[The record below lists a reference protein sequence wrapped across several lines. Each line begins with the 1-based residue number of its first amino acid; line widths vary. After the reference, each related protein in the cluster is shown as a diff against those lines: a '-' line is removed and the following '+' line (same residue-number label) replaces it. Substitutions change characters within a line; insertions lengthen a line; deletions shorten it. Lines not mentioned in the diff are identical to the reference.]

1 MDTQQQDDKPQKDAP
16 AKTKKRRRPRKLP
29 FHKMVPN
36 MITLTAMSAGMTSI
50 KFAIADR
57 WQAAALAIVV
67 AAAMDAFDGAAA
79 RLLKAQSKL
88 GAELDSLSDFIC
100 FGVAPALV
108 VYLWCLQ
115 AGGKWGWPVAL
126 IFAVAV
132 ALRLARFNIS
142 TEENDPNDP
151 LSKYFT
157 GVPSPLGAA
166 LGILPM
172 VVCFQ
177 LDKGGGMEGSLR
189 TALASPYFIAPWML
203 VVAGLM
209 VSHLP
214 TFSTK
219 QMRIPYKGRLFAL
232 AAFAILLAGLI
243 NDPFL
248 TLSIL
253 GIGYLFSLPF
263 GWRHYARKK
272 KALEAG
278 ITEEDDLDDDDA
290 EPGAE
295 LEEDA

>member
-1 MDTQQQDDKPQKDAP
+1 MTATPHP
-16 AKTKKRRRPRKLP
+16 EKKRKRPRRLP
-29 FHKMVPN
+29 LHKMVPN

-57 WQAAALAIVV
+57 WHAAALAIVV

-115 AGGKWGWPVAL
+115 GAGKWGWPVAL
-126 IFAVAV
+126 LFAIAV

-142 TEENDPNDP
+142 TDENDPNDP
-151 LSKYFT
+151 LTKYFT

-172 VVCFQ
+172 VISFQ
-177 LDKGGGMEGSLR
+177 LDAGDAVQDGIRHVL
-189 TALASPYFIAPWML
+189 TSPFFIGPWLL

-209 VSHLP
+209 VSHIP
-214 TFSTK
+214 TFSSK
-219 QMRIPYKGRLFAL
+219 QIRIPYKSRFLAL
-232 AAFAILLAGLI
+232 ALFGILVAGLI

-263 GWRHYARKK
+263 GMRHYARKK
-272 KALEAG
+272 KALESG
-278 ITEEDDLDDDDA
+278 IKEDDDLEDEEEAAADA
-290 EPGAE
+290 EY
-295 LEEDA
+295 DI